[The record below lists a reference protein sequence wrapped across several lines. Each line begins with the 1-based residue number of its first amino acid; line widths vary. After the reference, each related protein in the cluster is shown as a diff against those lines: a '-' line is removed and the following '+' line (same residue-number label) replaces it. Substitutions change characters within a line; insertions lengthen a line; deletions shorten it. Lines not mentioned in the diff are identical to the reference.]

1 MQSNPSYNI
10 NTGGGTS
17 KYSNYSTGTYHDRSG
32 GRYGSTGSRQQYG
45 DVSGHQTTENFS
57 YYQRYQDSAGMLLSM
72 CTLHQLYVHRNAVV
86 SSRKFT
92 LSNFSRS
99 YTNKSFHLPRIM
111 GV

>member
-45 DVSGHQTTENFS
+45 DMGGSRQQYGDVGGHQTTENFS
-57 YYQRYQDSAGMLLSM
+57 YYQRYQESAGMLLST
-72 CTLHQLYVHRNAVV
+72 CTLQVYINCTYIEMQYCLAG
-86 SSRKFT
+86 S
-92 LSNFSRS
+92 L
-99 YTNKSFHLPRIM
+99 L
-111 GV
+111 